1 MPAIHPSAIVDPGA
15 KLGSNVKIGAFSVI
29 GPHVTLGDD
38 CMLHSHVVVEGHTT
52 IGHGC
57 QIFPFAS
64 IGHNPQDI
72 SFKGEE
78 SRLEIGENTV
88 IREYVT
94 INPGTERGGMVTK
107 VGKNCFLMAHSH
119 IAHDC
124 AVGDHVI
131 MANGA
136 TLGGHCVIGDHV
148 ILGGLSA
155 CHQFVRIGEYAFV
168 GGMSGVEHDVIP
180 YGMIFGSRATL
191 KGLNLVGLKRQGL
204 SREEVRKLRKAYDVL
219 FGEEGT
225 LMERAE
231 KVARQFPEEGLVAR
245 MIGFVRDDSSRSISV
260 PKAPPG

>member
-1 MPAIHPSAIVDPGA
+1 MPDIHPSAIVAPGA
-15 KLGSNVKIGAFSVI
+15 KLGANVKIGPFSVI
-29 GPHVTLGDD
+29 GEKVTIGDG
-38 CMLHSHVVVEGHTT
+38 CTLHSHVVVEGNTSL
-52 IGHGC
+52 GAGC

-72 SFKGEE
+72 RFKGED
-78 SRLEIGENTV
+78 SRLEIGESTV

-124 AVGDHVI
+124 VVGDHVI

-180 YGMIFGSRATL
+180 YGMIFGSRASL
-191 KGLNLVGLKRQGL
+191 KGLNLVGLKRRGL
-204 SREEVRKLRKAYDVL
+204 SREQVSALRKAYDLL
-219 FGEEGT
+219 FADEGT
-225 LMERAE
+225 LLERAE
-231 KVARQFPEEGLVAR
+231 KVARQFPNESLVER
-245 MIGFVRDDSSRSISV
+245 MVGFVREESSRSISV
-260 PKAPPG
+260 PKAQPG